1 MSDLGDR
8 ALNEEVDRQV
18 AIEKAQAAGPLT
30 DPTPGEARLSDDVRQ
45 RIVIAL
51 CKADGISNSLGVTD
65 AIVGIEDLRALLTA
79 EVSLA
84 ARLAARDATLDLAS
98 TYRLAGDEYLR
109 HAEAAGAER
118 DEIAGRL
125 SDLLCDLTGG
135 RLSKTG
141 YSVAT
146 MRQAIEEA
154 FEADHQAE
162 VADLRAKVERVEALA
177 DEWEPMARVPGRP
190 ESWFGVHAR
199 LRAALGGEHA

>member
-18 AIEKAQAAGPLT
+18 AIEKAQAAGPMT

-84 ARLAARDATLDLAS
+84 ARLAARDAALDLAS

-109 HAEAAGAER
+109 HAEAAEAEVERWKNHAFSLTDER
-118 DEIAGRL
+118 D
-125 SDLLCDLTGG
+125 DL
-135 RLSKTG
+135 R
-141 YSVAT
+141 
-146 MRQAIEEA
+146 
-154 FEADHQAE
+154 AE

-177 DEWEPMARVPGRP
+177 DEWGPMARVPGRP

-199 LRAALGGEHA
+199 VRAALGGEHA